1 MLKILKDIGLAMIN
15 ATLILIV
22 VALLLAWKVTGTA
35 DRIASEFAR
44 DLVTIDPLR
53 QDVQGATA
61 ELAALRDDLASLRDQ
76 SGDLQAASLQRIEDR
91 LTEMDTRMQDA
102 RASLATLSQAPAK
115 LVDHA
120 IDTAATRV
128 SQEIR
133 DFRDCVPAPS

>member
-35 DRIASEFAR
+35 DQIVSDFAR
-44 DLVTIDPLR
+44 NLVTIEPLR
-53 QDVQGATA
+53 QDVQDATA
-61 ELAALRDDLASLRDQ
+61 ELAALRGDLASLRDQ
-76 SGDLQAASLQRIEDR
+76 SGDVQSASLQRIETR
-91 LTEMDTRMQDA
+91 LTLMETRMQDA
-102 RASLATLSQAPAK
+102 RASLATLSQTPAR
-115 LVDHA
+115 LVDRA

-133 DFRDCVPAPS
+133 DFRGCVPNS